1 MLDVDVTLFSA
12 LLTRFTSIT
21 WSIGVVVNQWE
32 FFQEFLQKTIQ
43 SRKLTAGASQKNG
56 GEFVQEFLYT
66 VYFFNYCNFLMSMLV
81 FGGVEIHD
89 IRSFWRI
96 PIITGK
102 NPWMSHKSWCFHF
115 PILTLWGTL
124 VVHLESWQF
133 IIHALRVFHKGQQF
147 LWIGTIV
154 LGPEFSLAFNLSPFD
169 IPMRVDIS
177 IHSILSISDSNPF
190 TKDQAG
196 LKFKRCN

>member
-1 MLDVDVTLFSA
+1 MSLCFQHSWRDSPA
-12 LLTRFTSIT
+12 SP
-21 WSIGVVVNQWE
+21 GVLESSWTNGNLK
-32 FFQEFLQKTIQ
+32 EFLHEPIG
-43 SRKLTAGASQKNG
+43 SRKLTLTAGAPPKNG
-56 GEFVQEFLYT
+56 GDLFRNFYT
-66 VYFFNYCNFLMSMLV
+66 RYIFFNYCNFLMSMLV

-96 PIITGK
+96 PIITGQ
-102 NPWMSHKSWCFHF
+102 NPWMSHKSCCFHF

-147 LWIGTIV
+147 SWIGTIV
-154 LGPEFSLAFNLSPFD
+154 LGPEFSFAFNLSPFD